1 MFFFKHAQES
11 LIVTALRES
20 EDTHIDQTLLEEQ
33 LVSTDWEATQEELIK
48 QITRDSYREWLCER
62 DPQVKENR
70 TVSDQKS
77 NKKKDVDND
86 VCL

>member
-1 MFFFKHAQES
+1 M
-11 LIVTALRES
+11 IVAALRES
-20 EDTHIDQTLLEEQ
+20 EETHIDQTLLDEQ

-48 QITRDSYREWLCER
+48 QIARESYVEWLCER

-70 TVSDQKS
+70 SVSDQKS
-77 NKKKDVDND
+77 NKKKDIDND